1 MKINKMSADGRA
13 TGLSVRFR
21 ILSLSLI
28 TAVGLLVLGGVF
40 WWSQDRVAQSFSTL
54 SESASLSRHISDVAQ
69 IIDRM
74 RNIEKGYLAQPGD
87 LSYAAFGDQHTAALA
102 ALDEIAKRDDTTT
115 LGADLAD
122 LRDTLE
128 GVSGAFDTLNG
139 VQATIGF
146 DSESGLRGTLVQTAG
161 EVQTRLK
168 KEMNFG
174 GTPDTEKLFR
184 AILEIQLAEREYVI
198 NRNDVALGNFEV
210 AFGRYERL
218 VKKAYMPNEIKDEIS
233 TKMQVYREAFDSFT
247 AADLE
252 KGKSVELLENLF
264 DLLPPRLEA
273 LNNSA
278 RAAELQAQSD
288 LDAIRTFSTGAV
300 MLVILGLLIGL
311 SAAALLIGRSI
322 AVPLGRLSSAM
333 EALASGQTDIELPE
347 AKGSREIAAM
357 AATVSVFRD
366 NAVER
371 QSLALASEAEN
382 AQRDAR
388 VANLE
393 QLISNFE
400 GIVDRALH
408 NLDHAT
414 DELVQTSVAVEAA
427 ADDVADQAG
436 EAGNAVRVAA
446 ENVNSAASAAEELAA
461 SINEIASQASKSTE
475 VAKKAVASAQDTS
488 RTMDQLSSAADR
500 IGQVMGLI
508 RDIANQ
514 TNLLA
519 LNATIEAARAG
530 EAGKGFAV
538 VAAEVKQLAD
548 QTSKATEDI
557 ANQVEAIQ
565 GSSSQALSAISEV
578 SGIITEME
586 GLASAVASAVVQQ
599 DAAVQS
605 IARNVSDASSR
616 SDEGATRMGAVAGA
630 TDHARAT
637 GAEVERLA
645 KSLAEQ
651 AGLIRREVSSFLTGV
666 RAA

>member
-1 MKINKMSADGRA
+1 MNAKLKFVTNRVS
-13 TGLSVRFR
+13 GLSVRVR

-28 TAVGLLVLGGVF
+28 TAVGLLILGGVF
-40 WWSQDRVAQSFSTL
+40 WWSQDRVASSFSTL
-54 SESASLSRHISDVAQ
+54 SDSASLSRQIGDLAHIV
-69 IIDRM
+69 DRM
-74 RNIEKGYLAQPGD
+74 QNIEKGYLAKPGD
-87 LSYAAFGDQHTAALA
+87 LSFASFGEQLA
-102 ALDEIAKRDDTTT
+102 AAEQSLQTIAARGDTSQFATELT
-115 LGADLAD
+115 DV
-122 LRDTLE
+122 RDTLE
-128 GVSGAFDTLNG
+128 GVAGAFDTLNSI
-139 VQATIGF
+139 QAKIGF
-146 DSESGLRGTLVQTAG
+146 DSESGLRGTLAQTAG
-161 EVQTRLK
+161 GVQARLK

-174 GTPDTEKLFR
+174 GNPDTEKLFR
-184 AILEIQLAEREYVI
+184 AILEIQLAEREYAI

-210 AFGRYERL
+210 AYGRYERL
-218 VKKAYMPNEIKDEIS
+218 VKKAYLPNEIKDEIS
-233 TKMQVYREAFDSFT
+233 KNMAVYREAFNSFT

-252 KGKSVELLENLF
+252 KGKAAELLENLF
-264 DLLPPRLEA
+264 DLLPPRLQVLNEA
-273 LNNSA
+273 T
-278 RAAELQAQSD
+278 REAELSAQNALES
-288 LDAIRTFSTGAV
+288 IRAFSSGV
-300 MLVILGLLIGL
+300 VLLVILGLLVGL
-311 SAAALLIGRSI
+311 SVAAVVIGRSI
-322 AVPLGRLSSAM
+322 ALPLGRLSSAM
-333 EALASGQTDIELPE
+333 EELASGKTDIELPE

-371 QSLALASEAEN
+371 QNLALASEAEN

-388 VANLE
+388 VARLE
-393 QLISNFE
+393 DLISSFE
-400 GIVDRALH
+400 SMVDRALQS
-408 NLDHAT
+408 LDHAT
-414 DELVQTSVAVEAA
+414 DELVQTSAAVEAA
-427 ADDVADQAG
+427 ADDVAGQAS
-436 EAGNAVRVAA
+436 EAGNAVRIAA
-446 ENVNSAASAAEELAA
+446 ENVNSAASATEELAA
-461 SINEIASQASKSTE
+461 SINEIASQASKSTD

-488 RTMDQLSSAADR
+488 RTMDKLSSAADH
-500 IGQVMGLI
+500 IGEVMGLI

-557 ANQVEAIQ
+557 ASQVEAIQ
-565 GSSSQALSAISEV
+565 GSSSQALSAINEV
-578 SGIITEME
+578 SDIITEME

-616 SDEGATRMGAVAGA
+616 SDEGANRMGAVAGA

-651 AGLIRREVSSFLTGV
+651 AALIRREISSFLTGV

>member
-1 MKINKMSADGRA
+1 M
-13 TGLSVRFR
+13 R

-28 TAVGLLVLGGVF
+28 TAIGLLILGGVF
-40 WWSQDRVAQSFSTL
+40 WWSQNRVASSFNEL
-54 SESASLSRHISDVAQ
+54 AGSASLSRELGDLAQ
-69 IIDRM
+69 IVDRM
-74 RNIEKGYLAQPGD
+74 QNIEKGYLAKPDD
-87 LSYAAFGDQHTAALA
+87 LSFTSFQEQLTAAEQSLQA
-102 ALDEIAKRDDTTT
+102 IASRGDTSQFE
-115 LGADLAD
+115 AELAD
-122 LRDTLE
+122 VRDTLD
-128 GVSGAFDTLNG
+128 GVGGAFGTLNSI
-139 VQATIGF
+139 QSTIGF
-146 DSESGLRGTLVQTAG
+146 DSEGGLRGTLVQTAG
-161 EVQTRLK
+161 AVQARLK

-174 GTPDTEKLFR
+174 GNPDTEKLFR
-184 AILEIQLAEREYVI
+184 AILEIQLAEREYTI

-218 VKKAYMPNEIKDEIS
+218 IKKAYLPNEIKDEIA
-233 TKMQVYREAFDSFT
+233 KNMVLYREAFDSFT
-247 AADLE
+247 AADIE
-252 KGKSVELLENLF
+252 KGKSAELLENLF
-264 DLLPPRLEA
+264 DLLPPRLQVLNEA
-273 LNNSA
+273 ARQSELSA
-278 RAAELQAQSD
+278 QAALET
-288 LDAIRTFSTGAV
+288 IRGFSSGV
-300 MLVILGLLIGL
+300 VLFVIFGLLIGL
-311 SAAALLIGRSI
+311 SAAAVVIGRSI

-333 EALASGQTDIELPE
+333 EELASGKTDIKLPE
-347 AKGSREIAAM
+347 VKGSREIAAM

-371 QSLALASEAEN
+371 QSLTLASEAEN

-388 VANLE
+388 VARLE
-393 QLISNFE
+393 DLISSFE
-400 GIVDRALH
+400 GMVDRALQS
-408 NLDHAT
+408 LDHAT
-414 DELVQTSVAVEAA
+414 DELVQTSAAVEAA
-427 ADDVADQAG
+427 ADDVAGQAS
-436 EAGNAVRVAA
+436 EAGNAVRIAA
-446 ENVNSAASAAEELAA
+446 ENVNSAASATEELAA
-461 SINEIASQASKSTE
+461 SINEIASQASKSTD
-475 VAKKAVASAQDTS
+475 VAKKAVTSALETS
-488 RTMDQLSSAADR
+488 RTMDKLSSAADH
-500 IGQVMGLI
+500 IGEVMGLI

-548 QTSKATEDI
+548 QTSRATEDI

-578 SGIITEME
+578 SDIITEME

-651 AGLIRREVSSFLTGV
+651 AALIRREISSFLTGV